1 MVATS
6 TRKNLIIAGSVILS
20 LTTISTVAYLLIQDD
35 RRTKHLRSLR
45 ALQKELGHSL
55 QKVETDLQTL
65 LDQDVRLAQVRTKTL
80 RQHPIYPGDPH
91 VHLPSLGLI
100 SEQDQKDLGEDVKE
114 TEEEL
119 VRERS
124 SELGFGQDSAR
135 VRQGYKKLEYLVQ
148 SINERLLRLL
158 ESLDAISPRELT
170 DIGDGFGGIVLANG
184 PEVQAFE
191 KIRKRKRSDIARI
204 QKLMS
209 QMDQLAGTYKDRLV
223 AVEVYEKKAAEA
235 EAEAKEKA
243 AAAEVAAAAAAVQ
256 EAEDRAKKEKEEKQE
271 QEKKTNGHVAP
282 AVAALVQP
290 NISFAEMAS
299 HNIPQ
304 PEVLAPTEDLEKMK
318 EGISFADVV
327 AAHKDEESSLETAP
341 ASGAEAGDEEEEEE
355 EEDEH
360 CHKDHDHKDDE
371 FTVEISYEAVLAHNE
386 TLKRKEGSLFSEVV
400 SHAVEKTQEQEQ
412 EQEAKVAI
420 AATEETLAAE
430 IAAAL

>member
-1 MVATS
+1 MVAES
-6 TRKNLIIAGSVILS
+6 TRKNLIIAGSVIVSLS
-20 LTTISTVAYLLIQDD
+20 TIGAVAYLLIQDD
-35 RRTKHLRSLR
+35 RQTKHLRSLR
-45 ALQKELGHSL
+45 ALQKQLSHSL

-65 LDQDVRLAQVRTKTL
+65 LDNDVRLAQVRTKTL

-100 SEQDQKDLGEDVKE
+100 SEQDQKELGEDVKE

-124 SELGFGQDSAR
+124 PDLGFGQDSAR
-135 VRQGYKKLEYLVQ
+135 VRQGYKKLDFLVQ

-204 QKLMS
+204 QKLMA
-209 QMDQLAGTYKDRLV
+209 QMDQLAGTFKDRLV

-243 AAAEVAAAAAAVQ
+243 AAAAVQ
-256 EAEDRAKKEKEEKQE
+256 EAEEKAKKEKQEKHE
-271 QEKKTNGHVAP
+271 QEEKTNGHVAP

-290 NISFAEMAS
+290 NISFAEIAS

-318 EGISFADVV
+318 EGVSFADVV
-327 AAHKDEESSLETAP
+327 AAHQDEESSP
-341 ASGAEAGDEEEEEE
+341 AEEEEEE
-355 EEDEH
+355 EEMEQEH
-360 CHKDHDHKDDE
+360 RDDE
-371 FTVEISYEAVLAHNE
+371 FTIEIQYEAVLAHNQQ
-386 TLKRKEGSLFSEVV
+386 LKRVKEGVLFSEVV
-400 SHAVEKTQEQEQ
+400 SHAVEETQEQEQ